1 MALLPYDAAQSLL
14 RTKIATNVNAED
26 MKVVEFEK
34 DITYLVNG
42 EKVVNLFN
50 IYDLKLPV
58 SAHISASTGEV
69 MMVEPSWLGVV
80 NYLLI

>member
-14 RTKIATNVNAED
+14 RTKIATNVNAAD
-26 MKVVEFEK
+26 MKVVEYEK

-50 IYDLKLPV
+50 IYDLRLPV
-58 SAHISASTGEV
+58 SANISASTGEV